1 MPGKQVDD
9 WRADVAMSVAKKK
22 KKVRGL
28 GSERLREAL
37 VGYGFIALPMSFF
50 LLFFIF
56 PIGYAA
62 YISRYDW
69 GIFRGPFVG
78 FDNYRQLYHD
88 SVFWQHAV
96 RNTLVYTAV
105 VVPLQMALGLSL
117 AVVVN
122 NAIRFRTF
130 FRAAFYFPAL
140 ASSAA
145 IVAIATYILASD
157 GLLNSFFGVLGYEHR
172 YAWFAR
178 TDTALPSIIGLNAWT
193 TSGTM
198 MLFYLAYLQ
207 AISTEVYEAAAID
220 GAGAWR
226 TFWKITFPLLKPGH
240 FFVAVVSIIGALQQ
254 FDQSFIVG
262 GTSGGPNYSTMT
274 VVLYLYNRAFSAH
287 FGYAAAVGLVLFV
300 FIFTVTLIQRL
311 LFGKAEVA

>member
-1 MPGKQVDD
+1 MAVAAAKQRQV
-9 WRADVAMSVAKKK
+9 RAV
-22 KKVRGL
+22 

-37 VGYGFIALPMSFF
+37 VGYGFIGLPMAFF

-56 PIGYAA
+56 PIGYAF

-69 GIFRGPFVG
+69 QIFKGSFVG
-78 FDNYRQLYHD
+78 WDNFRQLYHD
-88 SVFWQHAV
+88 NIFWTHAV
-96 RNTLVYTAV
+96 RNTLVYTVV

-117 AVVVN
+117 AVVIN
-122 NAIRFRTF
+122 QAIRFRTF
-130 FRAAFYFPAL
+130 FRAAFYFPSL

-145 IVAIATYILASD
+145 ITTIATWILASD
-157 GLLNSFFGVLGYEHR
+157 GLLNKILEQVGYRHDN
-172 YAWFAR
+172 AWFAR
-178 TDTALPSIIGLNAWT
+178 ESTALPAIMGLNAWT

-198 MLFYLAYLQ
+198 MLFYLASLQ

-240 FFVAVVSIIGALQQ
+240 FFVAVVSVIGALQM

-262 GTSGGPNYSTMT
+262 GTSGGPNYATMT
-274 VVLYLYNRAFSAH
+274 VVLYLYNRAFFGLH
-287 FGYAAAVGLVLFV
+287 FGYAAAVGLILFV
-300 FIFTVTLIQRL
+300 FIFLVTLIQRL
-311 LFGKAEVA
+311 LFGKAEVG

>member
-1 MPGKQVDD
+1 M
-9 WRADVAMSVAKKK
+9 AVAVAK
-22 KKVRGL
+22 RRQIGM
-28 GSERLREAL
+28 GSERLRESL
-37 VGYGFIALPMSFF
+37 VGYGFIALPMAFF

-56 PIGYAA
+56 PIGYAF

-69 GIFRGPFVG
+69 SIFKGPFVG
-78 FDNYRQLYHD
+78 WGNFRELYHD
-88 SVFWQHAV
+88 GVFWHHAV

-105 VVPLQMALGLSL
+105 VVPAQMALGLAL

-122 NAIRFRTF
+122 QAIRFRTF
-130 FRAAFYFPAL
+130 FRAAFYFPSL

-145 IVAIATYILASD
+145 IVSIATYILASD
-157 GLLNSFFGVLGYEHR
+157 GLLNKVFAHVGYHHQD
-172 YAWFAR
+172 AWFAQ
-178 TDTALPSIIGLNAWT
+178 TSTALPAIMGLNAWT
-193 TSGTM
+193 TAGTM
-198 MLFYLAYLQ
+198 MLFYLAALQ
-207 AISTEVYEAAAID
+207 AIPTEVYEAAAID

-240 FFVAVVSIIGALQQ
+240 FFVAVVSFIGALQM

-274 VVLYLYNRAFSAH
+274 VVLYLYNRAFTGTTR

-300 FIFTVTLIQRL
+300 FIFLITLIQRL

>member
-1 MPGKQVDD
+1 
-9 WRADVAMSVAKKK
+9 VAAITKER
-22 KKVRGL
+22 KVRGL

-69 GIFRGPFVG
+69 GIFRGPFIG

-122 NAIRFRTF
+122 QAIRFRTF
-130 FRAAFYFPAL
+130 FRAAFYFPSL

-145 IVAIATYILASD
+145 IVSIATYILASD
-157 GLLNSFFGVLGYEHR
+157 GLLNSFLGHLGYQHH

-178 TDTALPSIIGLNAWT
+178 QDTALPSIMGLNAWT
-193 TSGTM
+193 TAGTM
-198 MLFYLAYLQ
+198 MLFYLAALQ

-240 FFVAVVSIIGALQQ
+240 FFVAVVSIIGALQM

-262 GTSGGPNYSTMT
+262 GSSGGPNYSTMT

-287 FGYAAAVGLVLFV
+287 FGYAAAIGLVLFL